1 MGFLKDIGKWLSGG
15 KKPKADNIRQ
25 AIVKLRVFNKR
36 LMRQTKKLEFSAKQA
51 RDKAVKLRKEGD
63 LEGSRFH
70 ARNYLQI
77 KNQIR
82 AVDTFR
88 TNLEGLIFKLEQAS
102 AVKDIASIFT
112 SIAQSISALKA
123 NLSIPQISEMMKNM
137 DMDFEDFAVTQE
149 LTTDGMTEMNLDSAV
164 SESEIDN
171 FINEIDAEIQV
182 ETGAALPSV
191 ADNQRI
197 KELEEELNR
206 LRSQE

>member
-1 MGFLKDIGKWLSGG
+1 
-15 KKPKADNIRQ
+15 
-25 AIVKLRVFNKR
+25 
-36 LMRQTKKLEFSAKQA
+36 
-51 RDKAVKLRKEGD
+51 
-63 LEGSRFH
+63 
-70 ARNYLQI
+70 
-77 KNQIR
+77 
-82 AVDTFR
+82 
-88 TNLEGLIFKLEQAS
+88 
-102 AVKDIASIFT
+102 
-112 SIAQSISALKA
+112 
-123 NLSIPQISEMMKNM
+123 MMKNM